1 MHFKLPFNER
11 ILPYIG
17 SKDRK
22 ARDEDVTWMTG
33 NSGQGWKVD
42 RLLTLHLLR
51 APDPVIQPTT
61 SSIMVPDAPPG
72 AIGQVTRFLYT
83 GR

>member
-1 MHFKLPFNER
+1 MYFKLPFVER

-22 ARDEDVTWMTG
+22 ARDKDVTWMTG
-33 NSGQGWKVD
+33 NIGQGWKLD
-42 RLLTLHLLR
+42 RLLTLHLLGC
-51 APDPVIQPTT
+51 PDPVIQRTT
-61 SSIMVPDAPPG
+61 SAIMVPDAPPG
-72 AIGQVTRFLYT
+72 ALGQVVRILYT